1 MRKIADRIANN
12 RIIWCGTGLG
22 VLFWVLESVLH
33 AFIFSH
39 GTFIGQLI
47 SPELH
52 ELWMRLMVIS
62 LIMLSSALAQNM
74 INKSRQSENAIKSVY
89 AELDQIFNTA
99 ADGMRVIDRDFNIL
113 RVNDTFSTLAK
124 IDKDDVVGKKCYE
137 VFKGPKCHTPE
148 CPLTQIIG
156 GKDRVEFDVEKVRND
171 GTLVPCILTATPFRG
186 ADGELI
192 GTVENFKDIT
202 ERKRIE
208 EDLRKAKEELEHKV
222 RERTVELSRVN
233 EELKVWI
240 NELEQRNREMSLMSE
255 MGDLLQSCADVEEA
269 YLIISQY
276 VQKLFPE
283 DSGALYMFRAS
294 RNIVEEV
301 SKWGENLNSQSM
313 FTTDDCWSLRRG
325 KMHVVESLEK
335 GLVCRH
341 VGSDA
346 RSYLCLPMT
355 AQGELMGILHLQ
367 SKEPLSEFKKRVA
380 LNAAEHFALTFSN
393 LKLREILRNQAIRD
407 PLTGLFNRRYMEET
421 LDRELSRAIRNKA
434 PVGVIMIDLDYFKR
448 FNDEFG
454 HDAGDTVLQELGNF
468 LQKYIRKEDIAC
480 RYGGEEFA
488 IILSGA
494 SLEITYQRADLLREN
509 VKNLEVLYKNQKLP
523 GITLS
528 FGVAV
533 FPDHGPTGE
542 AVLIAADTALY
553 RAKQEG
559 RDRVVIA

>member
-1 MRKIADRIANN
+1 ICETECVVKKALDADQNIFNIETTLKTATGRTIPMLVSASLIKNTADRIIGYLYSFRDITSLKKAEEEA
-12 RIIWCGTGLG
+12 RSLKQQIEFVLGATKTGIDIIDAEYN
-22 VLFWVLESVLH
+22 VRYVD
-33 AFIFSH
+33 
-39 GTFIGQLI
+39 
-47 SPELH
+47 PE
-52 ELWMRLMVIS
+52 W
-62 LIMLSSALAQNM
+62 
-74 INKSRQSENAIKSVY
+74 
-89 AELDQIFNTA
+89 
-99 ADGMRVIDRDFNIL
+99 
-113 RVNDTFSTLAK
+113 AK
-124 IDKDDVVGKKCYE
+124 IYGDPTGKKCYE
-137 VFKGPKCHTPE
+137 YFMERTEVCSDCGIPKALETKTNAITEEILVKEGNRPIQVITIPFQDEKGE
-148 CPLTQIIG
+148 W
-156 GKDRVEFDVEKVRND
+156 
-171 GTLVPCILTATPFRG
+171 LVA
-186 ADGELI
+186 E
-192 GTVENFKDIT
+192 VNVDIT
-202 ERKRIE
+202 ERKHIE

-222 RERTVELSRVN
+222 IERTIELSRAN
-233 EELKVWI
+233 EELEVRA
-240 NELEQRNREMSLMSE
+240 NELEQRNHGMSLMSE
-255 MGDLLQSCADVEEA
+255 MGDLLQICADVEEA

-325 KMHVVESLEK
+325 KMHVVENQEK

-341 VGSDA
+341 VGSDTRA
-346 RSYLCLPMT
+346 YLCLPMT

-533 FPDHGPTGE
+533 FPAHGPTGE